1 MTISAEQRQVLLD
14 RLAKAREAKDAK
26 KASAPPKEPKAKTAK
41 KTKAPEQSSL
51 PSQPQVTASSP
62 PATEA
67 ESVLVRKA
75 NETSGASLNVSITE
89 KPIAS
94 PPSTPSLPIP
104 IPPSK
109 SRKEKPV
116 AEEDES
122 DDAGLSQKQKAQKKA
137 YAKVVFYQQPSAK
150 KMDKMMKQLAHE
162 TSESESE
169 SEDEA
174 PAPPVRQR
182 PQSPPPVAYSTLAPQ
197 RQPVRRQQPYNI
209 QTQSQ
214 QRTDYLRQ
222 LALAYYS

>member
-1 MTISAEQRQVLLD
+1 VN
-14 RLAKAREAKDAK
+14 
-26 KASAPPKEPKAKTAK
+26 
-41 KTKAPEQSSL
+41 
-51 PSQPQVTASSP
+51 V
-62 PATEA
+62 
-67 ESVLVRKA
+67 
-75 NETSGASLNVSITE
+75 NVSITE

-116 AEEDES
+116 AEGDES
-122 DDAGLSQKQKAQKKA
+122 DGGDARLSQKQKAQKKA

-182 PQSPPPVAYSTLAPQ
+182 QQSPPPVAYSTIAPQ

>member
-41 KTKAPEQSSL
+41 KTKAPEQSSSQL
-51 PSQPQVTASSP
+51 PPPAIASSA

-67 ESVLVRKA
+67 ESV
-75 NETSGASLNVSITE
+75 NVSITE

-174 PAPPVRQR
+174 PAPPTRQR

>member
-1 MTISAEQRQVLLD
+1 MIVIKHSVAFLPLRHQHDLFFEQTL
-14 RLAKAREAKDAK
+14 
-26 KASAPPKEPKAKTAK
+26 
-41 KTKAPEQSSL
+41 
-51 PSQPQVTASSP
+51 
-62 PATEA
+62 
-67 ESVLVRKA
+67 
-75 NETSGASLNVSITE
+75 
-89 KPIAS
+89 
-94 PPSTPSLPIP
+94 
-104 IPPSK
+104 
-109 SRKEKPV
+109 RKEL
-116 AEEDES
+116 
-122 DDAGLSQKQKAQKKA
+122 DDREVGGTAFTKMTEMMD
-137 YAKVVFYQQPSAK
+137 

-182 PQSPPPVAYSTLAPQ
+182 QQSPPPIAYSTIAPQ

>member
-14 RLAKAREAKDAK
+14 RLAKAREAKDMK

-51 PSQPQVTASSP
+51 PSQPPSIAPSP
-62 PATEA
+62 PAQETE
-67 ESVLVRKA
+67 
-75 NETSGASLNVSITE
+75 NLNVSITE

-94 PPSTPSLPIP
+94 PPSTPSPPIP

-109 SRKEKPV
+109 SRKGKPV
-116 AEEDES
+116 AEEDEDG
-122 DDAGLSQKQKAQKKA
+122 DDGLSQKQKAQKKA

-174 PAPPVRQR
+174 PAPTVRQR

-222 LALAYYS
+222 LALSYYS

>member
-14 RLAKAREAKDAK
+14 RLAKAREAKDLK

-51 PSQPQVTASSP
+51 PSPTPAIAPSQP
-62 PATEA
+62 EA
-67 ESVLVRKA
+67 ENVNV
-75 NETSGASLNVSITE
+75 NVSITE

-116 AEEDES
+116 AEGDES
-122 DDAGLSQKQKAQKKA
+122 DGEDARLSQKQKAQKKA

-182 PQSPPPVAYSTLAPQ
+182 QQSPPPVAYSTIAPQ